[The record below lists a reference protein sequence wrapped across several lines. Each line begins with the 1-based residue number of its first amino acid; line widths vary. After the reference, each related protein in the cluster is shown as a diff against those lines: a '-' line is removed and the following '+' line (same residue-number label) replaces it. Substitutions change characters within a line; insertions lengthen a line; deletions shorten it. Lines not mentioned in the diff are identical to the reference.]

1 VETPIPR
8 SGVGQS
14 PAYDRASTERLRAAE
29 RAERAV
35 TLLASSEGVTVGPVF
50 LRIALGAIFFAHGAQ
65 KLFGI
70 WGGYGWEGTLRY
82 FESQLQI
89 PPALGGV
96 VILLELLGGLALI
109 FGALTRIAS
118 ILLAIEM
125 VVATS
130 LVHFPH
136 GFFLNWGNEPGR
148 GHGIEFNLALIGGL
162 LMLAIEGP
170 GSFSFD
176 GWLVSSARKRVA
188 VERERLEHRRVPLP
202 AAGQSP
208 PDRSAGGL

>member
-14 PAYDRASTERLRAAE
+14 PAYDRASTDRLRAAE

-35 TLLASSEGVTVGPVF
+35 SLLASSEGVTLGPLF
-50 LRIALGAIFFAHGAQ
+50 LRIALGAVFFAHGAQ

-82 FESQLQI
+82 FETQLQI
-89 PPALGGV
+89 PPSLGGA
-96 VILLELLGGLALI
+96 VILLELLGGVALLL
-109 FGALTRIAS
+109 GALTRIAS
-118 ILLAIEM
+118 VLLAIEM
-125 VVATS
+125 VVAMS
-130 LVHFPH
+130 LVHFPN
-136 GFFLNWGNEPGR
+136 GFFMNWTNEPGK
-148 GHGIEFNLALIGGL
+148 GHGIEFSLVLIGGL
-162 LMLAIEGP
+162 LLLAIEGP
-170 GSFSFD
+170 GSGSVD
-176 GWLVSSARKRVA
+176 SWLVTSARKRVA
-188 VERERLEHRRVPLP
+188 EERERVEKRRVPLP